1 MWVIELKK
9 SFLNKSALIDQIEK
23 QAKVGYWV
31 LQLATETTI
40 WSEGTYRIYGI
51 DPGKPSPSKTE
62 YFQLVHPDDVEYV
75 QSKVVECIP
84 NGNCQFSQR
93 IIRPDGTVR
102 VVHSNVV
109 TGYENG
115 QPVNITGTCQDI
127 TELHEA
133 KESLAKANSNLKAV
147 VKSIKDILFQFDE
160 NERFL
165 TVWVSDPSRL
175 FMPEDVFIGKT
186 IREVFADEFGEYF
199 SENFKTVLKTGKTIK
214 LEYQHPADKR
224 YYIATISRVIDPVSG
239 AKTITAAISDITE
252 KFELQQKLQ
261 INEQRWAF
269 ALENANQGVWD
280 WDVENNTVFY
290 SDTWKKLL
298 GYEPHEISD
307 TLDEWATRVHPED
320 LPKAKQKIEKHIN
333 EETRHYY
340 IEFRMRHKFG
350 HYVWIISHGKI
361 IERTAEGKPKRFIGT
376 HTDISKLKKA
386 EAEVRRLALVA
397 ERTINGVLITD
408 TQGRITWVNKSFEQ
422 ISKYSMDELAG
433 KKPED
438 LLSGPKT
445 KQKTINDIAKAI
457 AARETFRGEVY
468 NYSKDGSGYWVYL
481 SLTPI
486 YENGKWQGYI
496 SVETDIS
503 EKKRTEEKLSRSEKM
518 LKKAQETAKI
528 GHWYFDVI
536 NNTLEWSEETKNI
549 HDVAVDFSPNVATA
563 INFYHPE
570 SVAKIQAAFK
580 KALLGEPYNLDLK
593 IISAAGIEKHIR
605 TMGRPEYEGDKI
617 IGVSGIFMDITR
629 EKEVEILL
637 RESENRLNE
646 AQILAAIGSWE
657 YLVRKD
663 EVIMSKGMARIWE
676 TEEMQF
682 SREQFLNSVHPDDV
696 EKLKEYIQASIVDSK
711 KYDLLHRIV
720 TPNGTIKY
728 IHAKADVVLNRAGF
742 VRAVRGTSQDVTE
755 KVRYEQELIAAKE
768 RAEKASHSKAEF
780 LSMMSH
786 EIRTPLNAVIGM
798 THLLRQENPRDDQI
812 ENLNTLK
819 FSAENLLVLIND
831 ILDFNKIEAGKIE
844 FEENAFDVA
853 RLVESICHAMS
864 FKAEEQSNRLL
875 TKIGKTVPK
884 VVVGDAIRLNQ
895 VLTNLINNALKFT
908 EKGNVT
914 VSVKNL
920 GIKNDFVKLLF
931 SVRDTGIGIEKENL
945 SRIFESFTQ
954 ARSNIS
960 RMYGGSGLGLA
971 ITKRLLEL
979 QDSQIFVKSEVG
991 KGSEF
996 SFVMRYR
1003 VPLNQILK
1011 TEETSFVA
1019 DTFSSLKGTRV
1030 LLAEDNRVNIRV
1042 AQKFLNKW
1050 DIEVDTAENGK
1061 IALEKAR
1068 LNNYSVILM
1077 DLQMPEMDGLE
1088 ATRQIRNLDDSRY
1101 STVPIIALTAS
1112 ALMETKRDVYT
1123 AGMNDY
1129 ITKPFNPAELYR
1141 KLKKYSV

>member
-1 MWVIELKK
+1 MKN
-9 SFLNKSALIDQIEK
+9 SFLNKDALLEQIEK

-51 DPGKPSPSKTE
+51 DPGKPSPSNEE

-75 QSKVVECIP
+75 QSKIAECIAS
-84 NGNCQFSQR
+84 GSCQFSQR

-109 TGYENG
+109 TEYENG
-115 QPVNITGTCQDI
+115 QPVNITGACQDI

-133 KESLAKANSNLKAV
+133 KENLDRANNNLKAV
-147 VKSIKDILFQFDE
+147 VKSIKDIVFQFDE

-165 TVWVSDPSRL
+165 AVWVSDPSRL
-175 FMPEDVFIGKT
+175 FIPEDVFIGRT
-186 IREVFADEFGEYF
+186 IREVFTGEFGEYF
-199 SENFKTVLKTGKTIK
+199 SNNFKTVLKTGETIK

-224 YYIATISRVIDPVSG
+224 YYTATISRVIDPVND
-239 AKTITAAISDITE
+239 AITITAAISDITE
-252 KFELQQKLQ
+252 KFELQRKLQ

-290 SDTWKKLL
+290 SNTWKKLL

-307 TLDEWATRVHPED
+307 SLEEWAIRVHPED
-320 LPKAKQKIEKHIN
+320 LPLAQKKIEKHIN
-333 EETRHYY
+333 EETSHYY
-340 IEFRMRHKFG
+340 IEFRMRHKSG

-361 IERTAEGKPKRFIGT
+361 IERTADGKPKRFIGT

-386 EAEVRRLALVA
+386 EADVRRLALVA

-408 TQGRITWVNKSFEQ
+408 TQGKITWVNKSFEQ
-422 ISKYSMDELAG
+422 LSLYRMDELVG
-433 KKPED
+433 KTPEE
-438 LLSGPKT
+438 LLSGPKS
-445 KQKTINDIAKAI
+445 KQETLDAINNAI

-468 NYSKDGSGYWVYL
+468 NYCKDGSGYWVYL

-486 YENGKWQGYI
+486 YENGEWRGYI
-496 SVETDIS
+496 AVETDIS

-528 GHWYFDVI
+528 GHWYFDEI
-536 NNTLEWSEETKNI
+536 SNTLEWSEETKNI
-549 HDVAVDFSPNVATA
+549 HDVDIDFSPDVATA

-570 SVAKIQAAFK
+570 SMEIIQAAFE
-580 KALLGEPYNLDLK
+580 KALAGEPFNLDLK
-593 IISAAGIEKHIR
+593 IISAKGIEKHVR
-605 TMGRPEYEGDKI
+605 AMGRTEYDGDKI

-663 EVIMSKGMARIWE
+663 EVIMSKGMSRIWE
-676 TEEMQF
+676 TDQTRF
-682 SREQFLNSVHPDDV
+682 SRDQFLNSIHPEDV
-696 EKLKEYIQASIVDSK
+696 EKLTQYILASIVDGK
-711 KYDLLHRIV
+711 KYELLHRIL
-720 TPNGTIKY
+720 TPDGKVKY
-728 IHAKADVVLNRAGF
+728 IHAKADVVLNRTGK

-768 RAEKASHSKAEF
+768 KAEKASHSKAEF

-798 THLLRQENPRDDQI
+798 THLLRQENPRNDQI

-908 EKGNVT
+908 EKGKVT

-920 GIKNDFVKLLF
+920 GIKKDFAKLRF
-931 SVRDTGIGIEKENL
+931 SVKDTGIGIEKENL

-979 QDSQIFVKSEVG
+979 QDSQISVKSEVN

-1003 VPLNQILK
+1003 VPLNQVLK
-1011 TEETSFVA
+1011 TQESVFVA

-1068 LNNYSVILM
+1068 QNNYSVVLM

-1088 ATRQIRNLDDSRY
+1088 ATRQIRNLDDSLH

-1112 ALMETKRDVYT
+1112 ALMETKRDVYA
-1123 AGMNDY
+1123 AGMNDF

-1141 KLKKYSV
+1141 KLKKYAV